1 MKMRTIIETGRKTS
15 PVVNTSLAALKTQ
28 IDVFGQILS
37 DFSSVQSECGRA
49 ALLEQCAGGLARLAA
64 ALNDTTAAWRRFDS
78 TLSDYKY
85 VFGQRKKGIPPD
97 LPGQQFIDF
106 DQKKLKFPVPVRQL
120 GRLTRGSC
128 RRTSNQIRLQA
139 ETVETTPRCDG
150 PRSFS

>member
-49 ALLEQCAGGLARLAA
+49 ALLEQCEGGLARLAEA
-64 ALNDTTAAWRRFDS
+64 WNDTTEAWRRFDS

-85 VFGQRKKGIPPD
+85 VFRMSKKGPPPD
-97 LPGQQFIDF
+97 LPGQEIMPFAV
-106 DQKKLKFPVPVRQL
+106 DQ
-120 GRLTRGSC
+120 G
-128 RRTSNQIRLQA
+128 A
-139 ETVETTPRCDG
+139 E
-150 PRSFS
+150 SFS

>member
-64 ALNDTTAAWRRFDS
+64 ALNDTAAAWRRFDS

-85 VFGQRKKGIPPD
+85 VFGRRKKGMQPD
-97 LPGQQFIDF
+97 LPGQQLIDF
-106 DQKKLKFPVPVRQL
+106 DQKKVEISCTCQTMEAADQRIVPQDVQPDPIAS
-120 GRLTRGSC
+120 GNC
-128 RRTSNQIRLQA
+128 
-139 ETVETTPRCDG
+139 
-150 PRSFS
+150 

>member
-37 DFSSVQSECGRA
+37 DLSSVQSECGRA

-64 ALNDTTAAWRRFDS
+64 AWNDTTAAWHRFDS

-85 VFGQRKKGIPPD
+85 VFGRHKKVSPLD
-97 LPGQQFIDF
+97 LPGQQLLDF
-106 DQKKLKFPVPVRQL
+106 DQKKVEISGTCQTTVAADQRVVPQDVK
-120 GRLTRGSC
+120 TDSIASEIC
-128 RRTSNQIRLQA
+128 
-139 ETVETTPRCDG
+139 
-150 PRSFS
+150 